1 MGLKDIWVLALFALV
16 AGCESLSDPKD
27 SAIPWDTDLQ
37 QSLGPAFRVVNSSSF
52 SSVRD
57 TVVAM
62 RPDGKAPLVVSLH
75 TWSGDYRQKDPLASA
90 IIERG
95 WNYIR
100 PNFQGPNN
108 NPDACLSSKVIQ
120 DLDAAI
126 TWALEQG
133 VVDEQR
139 IIVLGVSGGGY
150 TALGYQPQSK
160 HRIHH
165 TFAWVPITDL
175 ERWYWESRNRGN
187 KYAGDVLGC
196 VDGELSSDDL
206 LARSPI
212 GHPPN
217 PDSAITIY
225 TGLHDGYS
233 GSVPISHSLRYFNRF
248 ADESVKF
255 TPGEM
260 LDLISKAAEPT
271 ELTIVSRAV
280 YAERLSGKLQLIV
293 FDGGHEMLED
303 AALEAISASLE
314 SASAIATEALE
325 AYP

>member
-1 MGLKDIWVLALFALV
+1 MVSLRTLLVINLSVLV
-16 AGCESLSDPKD
+16 AGCGTLSHIDESST
-27 SAIPWDTDLQ
+27 PWDTGIK
-37 QSLGPAFRVVNSSSF
+37 QSLGDALSVVNTS
-52 SSVRD
+52 RIEANGD
-57 TVVAM
+57 TIVAM
-62 RPDGKAPLVVSLH
+62 RTEGKAPLVVSLH

-108 NPDACLSSKVIQ
+108 NPDACLSSKVIK
-120 DLDAAI
+120 DLDDAV
-126 TWALEQG
+126 TWALAQG

-150 TALGYQPQSK
+150 TALGYQPQSQ

-217 PDSAITIY
+217 LASAVTIY

-248 ADESVKF
+248 ADESARF
-255 TPGEM
+255 SSEEM
-260 LDLISKAAEPT
+260 LDLLSKAIEPT
-271 ELTIVSRAV
+271 DTNLGSRSV
-280 YAERLSGKLQLIV
+280 YADRRSGNLRLIV
-293 FDGGHEMLED
+293 FEGGHEMLED
-303 AALEAISASLE
+303 VALDAISK
-314 SASAIATEALE
+314 ALD
-325 AYP
+325 